1 MRTSLNFENQ
11 LTMIAQMTNDA
22 RFQVLEYDELNGAV
36 DIDTAFDLNIMKKS
50 GIKLKQIRIIL
61 NESRVKVEN
70 GALSYMKGDIDIVNK
85 TGGLIGISKKF
96 ISSKLTG
103 EEMFKPIYEG
113 SGEIFL
119 EPSFKHYALIELQDE
134 QIIIDDG
141 MFLASEEDVY
151 IEATGQ
157 KTFSAILF
165 GEESLFQTKV
175 YGNGIVAL
183 ELPVPENEVFAC
195 RLNNDTLKVD
205 GSFAILR
212 SGNIQFSVEKSAT
225 SIIGSATS
233 GEGFLNVYKGTG
245 EVWLVPTKI
254 VYDKMKEMNIKD
266 NFREEEFDDK

>member
-1 MRTSLNFENQ
+1 MRTSLNFENK
-11 LTMIAQMTNDA
+11 LTMLAQMTNDA
-22 RFQVLEYDELNGAV
+22 RFQILEYDELNGAV
-36 DIDTAFDLNIMKKS
+36 DIDTAFNLNIMNKS
-50 GIKLKQIRIIL
+50 GIKLKQVRIIL
-61 NESRVKVEN
+61 NESCVKLES
-70 GALSYMKGDIDIVNK
+70 GALSYMKGDINIVNK

-103 EEMFKPIYEG
+103 EEMFKPAYEG

-119 EPSFKHYALIELQDE
+119 EPSFKHYALIKLDGDE
-134 QIIIDDG
+134 IIIDDG
-141 MFLASEEDVY
+141 LFLACEEDVY

-157 KTFSAILF
+157 KTFSSMIF
-165 GEESLFQTKV
+165 RNEGLFQTKV
-175 YGNGIVAL
+175 YGDGIVVL
-183 ELPVPENEVFAC
+183 ELPVPENEVFIC

-212 SGNIQFSVEKSAT
+212 TGNIEFSVEKSAT

-254 VYDKMKEMNIKD
+254 VYDKMRELNIKD
-266 NFREEEFDDK
+266 DFKEEEFNDK

>member
-157 KTFSAILF
+157 KTFSAMLF

>member
-157 KTFSAILF
+157 KTFSAMLF

-175 YGNGIVAL
+175 YGSGIVAL

-225 SIIGSATS
+225 SIIGSATG

>member
-119 EPSFKHYALIELQDE
+119 EPSFKHYALIELKDE

-157 KTFSAILF
+157 KTFSAMLF

>member
-151 IEATGQ
+151 IEATEQ
-157 KTFSAILF
+157 KTFSAMLF